1 MLNLLLEV
9 SEPMTGSGANNRDVK
24 KINRIRTIR
33 SIFSC
38 DRISQPELAAKVNNS
53 WPTVLQ
59 NVKELMAMGL
69 VQEVGT
75 FESTGGRKARAFA
88 PVRNARLAVGLEIT
102 QNHVGAVLV
111 DLSGNL
117 LHYERKK
124 RLYERSDTYAEM
136 LAGIVQGLIEKEGCP
151 VEKILGV
158 GISLPGIL
166 DKEGQT
172 LVYSHALGLRNVPT
186 EEFSRYI
193 PFSCRFINDA
203 NAAGLAEVRDLESP
217 RSLVYLSLSNSVGG
231 AILTGGALY
240 GGDHLRAGEF
250 GHNTL
255 VPDGRPCYCGKKGCL
270 DAYCSAKVL
279 SQLTDGNLA
288 LFFDGLRSGNA
299 ALQTAWNARQQ
310 GKLVSFD
317 PNYRP
322 LLWEHPADAVVQMQE
337 GVKLADLL
345 KVSEEEMQLITN
357 ESDLARGSQALLEMG
372 PSLVLVSLGAKGAY
386 YRNAVGAGHLPTYDV
401 PTVDTT
407 GAGDAFMG
415 AIHYQ
420 LRRKAAEDLRTL
432 SAFELEE
439 IVRFGNAA
447 GSLTTTKGG
456 AIPAMPSMVE
466 IQNCIASIPLM

>member
-1 MLNLLLEV
+1 MA
-9 SEPMTGSGANNRDVK
+9 GGANNRDVK

-38 DRISQPELAAKVNNS
+38 EKISQPELAAKVSNS

-59 NVKELMAMGL
+59 NVKELMSMGL

-88 PVRNARLAVGLEIT
+88 PVRDAKLSIGLEIT

-111 DLSGNL
+111 DLSGQL
-117 LHYERKK
+117 IRYERKK
-124 RLYERSDTYAEM
+124 CVYERSDAYAEM
-136 LAGIVQGLIEKEGCP
+136 LAGIVTSLIEKEGCP

-231 AILTGGALY
+231 AILTGGALF

-279 SQLTDGNLA
+279 SSLTDGNLA
-288 LFFDGLRSGNA
+288 LFFDGLRSSNAVLQAAWKEYLSYLAVAVNNLRMTFDCDVIVGGYVGGFLAEFGEPLREMLVERNTFEPDSSYLKFSRYRLEASALGA
-299 ALQTAWNARQQ
+299 AL
-310 GKLVSFD
+310 LHI
-317 PNYRP
+317 
-322 LLWEHPADAVVQMQE
+322 E
-337 GVKLADLL
+337 
-345 KVSEEEMQLITN
+345 
-357 ESDLARGSQALLEMG
+357 
-372 PSLVLVSLGAKGAY
+372 
-386 YRNAVGAGHLPTYDV
+386 
-401 PTVDTT
+401 
-407 GAGDAFMG
+407 AF
-415 AIHYQ
+415 
-420 LRRKAAEDLRTL
+420 
-432 SAFELEE
+432 
-439 IVRFGNAA
+439 
-447 GSLTTTKGG
+447 
-456 AIPAMPSMVE
+456 
-466 IQNCIASIPLM
+466 IQNL

>member
-1 MLNLLLEV
+1 
-9 SEPMTGSGANNRDVK
+9 MTGSGANNRDVK

-203 NAAGLAEVRDLESP
+203 NAAGLAEVRDLEYENFQAEVR
-217 RSLVYLSLSNSVGG
+217 RS
-231 AILTGGALY
+231 
-240 GGDHLRAGEF
+240 E
-250 GHNTL
+250 
-255 VPDGRPCYCGKKGCL
+255 
-270 DAYCSAKVL
+270 
-279 SQLTDGNLA
+279 
-288 LFFDGLRSGNA
+288 
-299 ALQTAWNARQQ
+299 
-310 GKLVSFD
+310 
-317 PNYRP
+317 
-322 LLWEHPADAVVQMQE
+322 
-337 GVKLADLL
+337 
-345 KVSEEEMQLITN
+345 
-357 ESDLARGSQALLEMG
+357 
-372 PSLVLVSLGAKGAY
+372 
-386 YRNAVGAGHLPTYDV
+386 
-401 PTVDTT
+401 
-407 GAGDAFMG
+407 
-415 AIHYQ
+415 
-420 LRRKAAEDLRTL
+420 
-432 SAFELEE
+432 
-439 IVRFGNAA
+439 
-447 GSLTTTKGG
+447 
-456 AIPAMPSMVE
+456 
-466 IQNCIASIPLM
+466 

>member
-9 SEPMTGSGANNRDVK
+9 SKPMTGSGANNRDVK

-255 VPDGRPCYCGKKGCL
+255 VPDGRPCYCGKKGLSGCL
-270 DAYCSAKVL
+270 LLCKS
-279 SQLTDGNLA
+279 
-288 LFFDGLRSGNA
+288 
-299 ALQTAWNARQQ
+299 
-310 GKLVSFD
+310 
-317 PNYRP
+317 P
-322 LLWEHPADAVVQMQE
+322 LPAD
-337 GVKLADLL
+337 
-345 KVSEEEMQLITN
+345 
-357 ESDLARGSQALLEMG
+357 
-372 PSLVLVSLGAKGAY
+372 
-386 YRNAVGAGHLPTYDV
+386 
-401 PTVDTT
+401 
-407 GAGDAFMG
+407 
-415 AIHYQ
+415 
-420 LRRKAAEDLRTL
+420 RRKSCTIL
-432 SAFELEE
+432 
-439 IVRFGNAA
+439 
-447 GSLTTTKGG
+447 
-456 AIPAMPSMVE
+456 
-466 IQNCIASIPLM
+466 

>member
-1 MLNLLLEV
+1 
-9 SEPMTGSGANNRDVK
+9 
-24 KINRIRTIR
+24 
-33 SIFSC
+33 
-38 DRISQPELAAKVNNS
+38 
-53 WPTVLQ
+53 
-59 NVKELMAMGL
+59 
-69 VQEVGT
+69 
-75 FESTGGRKARAFA
+75 
-88 PVRNARLAVGLEIT
+88 
-102 QNHVGAVLV
+102 
-111 DLSGNL
+111 
-117 LHYERKK
+117 
-124 RLYERSDTYAEM
+124 M
-136 LAGIVQGLIEKEGCP
+136 LAGIVQGLIEKESCP

-299 ALQTAWNARQQ
+299 ALQTAWNEYLSYLAVAVNNLRMTFDCDVIV
-310 GKLVSFD
+310 GGYVGGFLAEFGEPLREMLVERNTFEPDSSYLKFSR
-317 PNYRP
+317 YR
-322 LLWEHPADAVVQMQE
+322 LEASALGA
-337 GVKLADLL
+337 
-345 KVSEEEMQLITN
+345 
-357 ESDLARGSQALLEMG
+357 ALLHIE
-372 PSLVLVSLGAKGAY
+372 
-386 YRNAVGAGHLPTYDV
+386 
-401 PTVDTT
+401 
-407 GAGDAFMG
+407 AF
-415 AIHYQ
+415 
-420 LRRKAAEDLRTL
+420 
-432 SAFELEE
+432 
-439 IVRFGNAA
+439 
-447 GSLTTTKGG
+447 
-456 AIPAMPSMVE
+456 
-466 IQNCIASIPLM
+466 IQNL

>member
-1 MLNLLLEV
+1 ML
-9 SEPMTGSGANNRDVK
+9 K

-124 RLYERSDTYAEM
+124 RLYERSDIYAEM
-136 LAGIVQGLIEKEGCP
+136 LARIVQGLIEKEGCP

-299 ALQTAWNARQQ
+299 ALQTAWNEYLSYLAVAVNNLRMTFDCDVIV
-310 GKLVSFD
+310 GGYVGGFLAEFGEPLREMLVERNTFEPDSSYLKFSR
-317 PNYRP
+317 YR
-322 LLWEHPADAVVQMQE
+322 LEASALGA
-337 GVKLADLL
+337 
-345 KVSEEEMQLITN
+345 
-357 ESDLARGSQALLEMG
+357 ALLHIE
-372 PSLVLVSLGAKGAY
+372 
-386 YRNAVGAGHLPTYDV
+386 
-401 PTVDTT
+401 
-407 GAGDAFMG
+407 AF
-415 AIHYQ
+415 
-420 LRRKAAEDLRTL
+420 
-432 SAFELEE
+432 
-439 IVRFGNAA
+439 
-447 GSLTTTKGG
+447 
-456 AIPAMPSMVE
+456 
-466 IQNCIASIPLM
+466 IQNL

>member
-1 MLNLLLEV
+1 
-9 SEPMTGSGANNRDVK
+9 MTGSGANNRDVK

-88 PVRNARLAVGLEIT
+88 PVRDARLAVGLEIT

-117 LHYERKK
+117 LRYERKK

-136 LAGIVQGLIEKEGCP
+136 LAGIVQGLIEKE
-151 VEKILGV
+151 
-158 GISLPGIL
+158 GIL

-270 DAYCSAKVL
+270 DAYCSSKVL
-279 SQLTDGNLA
+279 SRLTDGNLA
-288 LFFDGLRSGNA
+288 LFFDGLRSGDA
-299 ALQTAWNARQQ
+299 ALQTAWNEYLSYLAVTVNNLRMTFDCDVIV
-310 GKLVSFD
+310 GGYVGGFLAEFGEPLREMLVERNTFEPDSSYLKFSRYKLEASA
-317 PNYRP
+317 
-322 LLWEHPADAVVQMQE
+322 LGA
-337 GVKLADLL
+337 
-345 KVSEEEMQLITN
+345 
-357 ESDLARGSQALLEMG
+357 ALLHIE
-372 PSLVLVSLGAKGAY
+372 
-386 YRNAVGAGHLPTYDV
+386 
-401 PTVDTT
+401 
-407 GAGDAFMG
+407 AF
-415 AIHYQ
+415 
-420 LRRKAAEDLRTL
+420 
-432 SAFELEE
+432 
-439 IVRFGNAA
+439 
-447 GSLTTTKGG
+447 
-456 AIPAMPSMVE
+456 
-466 IQNCIASIPLM
+466 IQNL

>member
-1 MLNLLLEV
+1 ML
-9 SEPMTGSGANNRDVK
+9 PCA
-24 KINRIRTIR
+24 
-33 SIFSC
+33 
-38 DRISQPELAAKVNNS
+38 
-53 WPTVLQ
+53 VLGG
-59 NVKELMAMGL
+59 VLMAACQVLIYRYAPVEQTMGL
-69 VQEVGT
+69 VQKVGT

-88 PVRNARLAVGLEIT
+88 PVRDARLAVGLEIT

-279 SQLTDGNLA
+279 SRLTDGNLA
-288 LFFDGLRSGNA
+288 LFFDGLRSGDA
-299 ALQTAWNARQQ
+299 ALQTAWNEYLSYLAVAVNNLRMTFDCDVIV
-310 GKLVSFD
+310 GGYVGGFLAEFGEPLREMLVERNTFEPDSSYLKFSRYKLEASA
-317 PNYRP
+317 
-322 LLWEHPADAVVQMQE
+322 LGA
-337 GVKLADLL
+337 
-345 KVSEEEMQLITN
+345 
-357 ESDLARGSQALLEMG
+357 ALLHIE
-372 PSLVLVSLGAKGAY
+372 
-386 YRNAVGAGHLPTYDV
+386 
-401 PTVDTT
+401 
-407 GAGDAFMG
+407 AF
-415 AIHYQ
+415 
-420 LRRKAAEDLRTL
+420 
-432 SAFELEE
+432 
-439 IVRFGNAA
+439 
-447 GSLTTTKGG
+447 
-456 AIPAMPSMVE
+456 
-466 IQNCIASIPLM
+466 IQNL